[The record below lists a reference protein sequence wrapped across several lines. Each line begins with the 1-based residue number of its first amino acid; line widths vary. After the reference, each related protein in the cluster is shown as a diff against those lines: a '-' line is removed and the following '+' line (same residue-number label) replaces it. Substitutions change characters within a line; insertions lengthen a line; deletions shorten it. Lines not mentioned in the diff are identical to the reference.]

1 VAGTEPVTSPDQHK
15 PTPIKGARVAGV
27 ISALAL
33 VLMALFGNHQ
43 GKVEV
48 VWLCGI
54 AATIVAILVVD
65 GVLRRNGLKNP

>member
-15 PTPIKGARVAGV
+15 PTPIKAARIAGV
-27 ISALAL
+27 ISAIAL
-33 VLMALFGNHQ
+33 VLMAFFGNHQ

-48 VWLCGI
+48 IWLVGI
-54 AATIVAILVVD
+54 AVGIIAILAVD

>member
-15 PTPIKGARVAGV
+15 PTPIKGARVAGT
-27 ISALAL
+27 ISAIAL
-33 VLMALFGNHQ
+33 VLMAFFGNHQ